1 MLALNVRKLPL
12 AMESQINNQKTGDWL
27 MANNNQKSKASR
39 TQSWRYLDKLVA
51 TQCYLQVRSFTVLH
65 CRLFVHLRPWSL
77 VAVPNLQF
85 LQSLLCSR
93 DLVSNG
99 PNERHR
105 LKEQFWITLG
115 PCHYNFNS
123 GIRAIGKTRVATCHI
138 NLEMVGQAGSYLQR
152 HSFTVLHCRFCA

>member
-1 MLALNVRKLPL
+1 
-12 AMESQINNQKTGDWL
+12 MESQINNQKTGDWL

-105 LKEQFWITLG
+105 LKEQFWIILE

-123 GIRAIGKTRVATCHI
+123 GIRAIGMTRVSKISKAETAWWLVSNSIKMQVAMTCQI
-138 NLEMVGQAGSYLQR
+138 KNRKSGAWSLPTTM
-152 HSFTVLHCRFCA
+152 